1 MSKAIK
7 VLHVFAGLDIGGAE
21 TMVMNFFRTI
31 DSSAVQFDFMKHTEE
46 SCFYEAEIK
55 ERGGVI
61 YHCPKYNGKNHFE
74 YRRWWENFL
83 KQHQE
88 YHVLHSHVRSTA
100 SIYIPIAKRN
110 GIKTIIHSHSTSNGD
125 GVSAIIKA
133 ALQYP
138 LRYQADYYLA
148 CSMEAGE
155 WLFGKRICKSNKF
168 QVIKNAIDIKK
179 FLYNKQVRNATRK
192 ELGIDNEF
200 VVGFL
205 ARVSTPKNPLF
216 VLDVF
221 EEILKLKSGVKLL
234 FVGDGQLLPIIKKKA
249 IEKKV
254 SSDIIF
260 TGLRV
265 DTERMYQAMDCY
277 LLPSL
282 WEGLGISLIE
292 AQASGLKC
300 ICSENI
306 PREAILSENIKVINL
321 NAGCK
326 IWAKNIVKI
335 NENYER
341 RDMYDAIANAGYD
354 IFESSES
361 LINLYQSV
369 QQFKY

>member
-1 MSKAIK
+1 MGKVIK
-7 VLHVFAGLDIGGAE
+7 VLHVFGRLDIGGAE
-21 TMVMNFFRTI
+21 TMVMNLFRVV
-31 DSSAVQFDFMKHTEE
+31 DSSVVQFDFVKHTEE
-46 SCFYEAEIK
+46 SCFYEEEIR
-55 ERGGVI
+55 ERGGII

-74 YRRWWENFL
+74 YRKWWESFFRRY
-83 KQHQE
+83 HE
-88 YHVLHSHVRSTA
+88 YHVLHSHVRSIA
-100 SIYIPIAKRN
+100 SIYIPIAEKN
-110 GIKTIIHSHSTSNGD
+110 GIKTIIHSHSTSNGN
-125 GVSAIIKA
+125 GLSAIIKA
-133 ALQYP
+133 VLQYP

-168 QVIKNAIDIKK
+168 QVIKNAIDVKK
-179 FLYNKQVRNATRK
+179 FLYNKQVRSETRK
-192 ELGIDNEF
+192 ELGIDDEF
-200 VVGFL
+200 VIGFL

-216 VLDVF
+216 ILDVF

-234 FVGDGQLLPIIKKKA
+234 FVGDGELLSVIKKKA

-254 SSDIIF
+254 SSHVIF

-306 PREAILSENIKVINL
+306 PQEAILSKNVKAMYL

-326 IWAKNIVKI
+326 TWAENILKI
-335 NENYER
+335 DENYER
-341 RDMYDAIANAGYD
+341 RDMYELIANAGYD
-354 IFESSES
+354 IFEASKI
-361 LINLYQSV
+361 LINLYQSM
-369 QQFKY
+369 Q